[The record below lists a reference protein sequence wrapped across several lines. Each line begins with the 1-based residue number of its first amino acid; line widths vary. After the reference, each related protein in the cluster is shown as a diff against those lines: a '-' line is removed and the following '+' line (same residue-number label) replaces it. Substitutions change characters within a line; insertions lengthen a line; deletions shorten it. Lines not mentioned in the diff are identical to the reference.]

1 MIALRINAFQ
11 SVQLFGLKRQPILT
25 LSWSDVK
32 VENFTWRFLR
42 SLDIPAQ
49 DLHKMQP
56 DKHEW
61 LQRGGVCIEDLKD
74 MHVFPVNPLTDFAVD
89 LAELWNMQLSVEEM
103 VKMGITYE
111 QLVHKGISP
120 GIMTAFHF
128 PLSAWASLGFRT
140 EHAACMQ
147 EAEVQ
152 MIFALGRDELM
163 QILKDYHWHE
173 TSPVNSVVPENVPV
187 MYGVSPGVPPN
198 CPLAV

>member
-42 SLDIPAQ
+42 SIDIAAQ
-49 DLHKMQP
+49 DLYKMQA

-61 LQRGGVCIEDLKD
+61 LQRGGVCIDDLKD
-74 MHVFPVNPLTDFAVD
+74 MSVFPVNPLTDFAVD

-103 VKMGITYE
+103 VRMGITYD
-111 QLVHKGISP
+111 QLIEKGITP
-120 GIMTAFHF
+120 GIMTAFRF
-128 PLSAWASLGFRT
+128 PLSAWVSLGFES

-147 EAEVQ
+147 DPEAQ
-152 MIFALGRDELM
+152 MIFALSREELV
-163 QILKDYHWHE
+163 QILHDYHG
-173 TSPVNSVVPENVPV
+173 PEKLPGKSTVLS
-187 MYGVSPGVPPN
+187 GVSSHR
-198 CPLAV
+198 PLAV